1 MQPTL
6 DDYLRHN
13 VVHFGDRI
21 AVTIDDEA
29 LTHAQL
35 ARLVDEARALLGRLI
50 LPGDRVALW
59 LPNSFSWIASFLAVT
74 SLGGVL
80 VPVNTRLTGAE
91 LAVILTDAGVRVIVT
106 TPSYRGRNY
115 LQEAHDVGASLVET
129 IVSVP
134 PGAAPADWALARG
147 TGARGEPLAEKDVFC
162 IQYTSG
168 TTSKPK
174 GVMLTQKIY
183 VHGAAY
189 VVHCQRLTP
198 ASSFMSAAPF
208 FHCSGSMH
216 AVTTCLIG
224 GATLHS
230 MSAWDPEYFL
240 RLVERHRGD
249 TGHGIFFRDIVALGA
264 AATREKLATLKVAND
279 IEPPEFLARLAQEF
293 GVTGIANIYGMT
305 ETGGNLTMWF
315 PDDPFEKRITGNGR
329 PQPPNQIRI
338 VDAETGT
345 PRGPDQ
351 PGEIQM
357 RGPTITPGY
366 YKRPEANAAAFTAD
380 GWFRSGDAGLLSA
393 EGELR
398 YLARARDV
406 IRVGGE
412 NVAPAEIEQ
421 ALCEE
426 TGLKLISVVGVPD
439 ERLGEVAA
447 AIALASEN
455 VDWRQV
461 LDKVR
466 ARLAGFKMPRQV
478 YVTDTM
484 PMTATNKVQRATLRQ
499 WIAESRLT
507 RII

>member
-1 MQPTL
+1 
-6 DDYLRHN
+6 
-13 VVHFGDRI
+13 
-21 AVTIDDEA
+21 
-29 LTHAQL
+29 LT
-35 ARLVDEARALLGRLI
+35 
-50 LPGDRVALW
+50 
-59 LPNSFSWIASFLAVT
+59 
-74 SLGGVL
+74 
-80 VPVNTRLTGAE
+80 
-91 LAVILTDAGVRVIVT
+91 
-106 TPSYRGRNY
+106 
-115 LQEAHDVGASLVET
+115 
-129 IVSVP
+129 
-134 PGAAPADWALARG
+134 
-147 TGARGEPLAEKDVFC
+147 
-162 IQYTSG
+162 
-168 TTSKPK
+168 
-174 GVMLTQKIY
+174 
-183 VHGAAY
+183 
-189 VVHCQRLTP
+189 
-198 ASSFMSAAPF
+198 
-208 FHCSGSMH
+208 
-216 AVTTCLIG
+216 
-224 GATLHS
+224 
-230 MSAWDPEYFL
+230 
-240 RLVERHRGD
+240 
-249 TGHGIFFRDIVALGA
+249 
-264 AATREKLATLKVAND
+264 TLKVAND

-329 PQPPNQIRI
+329 PQPQNAIQI
-338 VDAETGT
+338 VDPETGAL
-345 PRGPDQ
+345 RGPGQ

-380 GWFRSGDAGLLSA
+380 GWFRSGDAGTLSA
-393 EGELR
+393 DGELR

-412 NVAPAEIEQ
+412 NVAPAEVEQ

-484 PMTATNKVQRATLRQ
+484 PMTATNKVQRAILRQ